1 MTNYNI
7 KDCTS
12 QMLIDIRYAYNRE
25 KRTSDK
31 ELAKLIGVT
40 PASFSR
46 LYTKVTQPNI
56 GTWMKI
62 ISIHAKCMGKERNSE
77 LLNKID
83 YE

>member
-1 MTNYNI
+1 MTYSI

-25 KRTSDK
+25 KRTTDK
-31 ELAKLIGVT
+31 ELAKLLEIT

-46 LYTKVTQPNI
+46 LYTKVTRP
-56 GTWMKI
+56 GMKTWYKLVNL
-62 ISIHAKCMGKERNSE
+62 HAKCMGKERNSE
-77 LLNKID
+77 LLNRIS